1 MDEAEILE
9 TTYYDVMNV
18 YRPFKTVLPET
29 GETVFKKGL
38 DGQKIYENVS
48 CALSSFGGGK
58 PQRKT
63 PVVNVQSDY
72 KLFYNPRY
80 RIEKNDTIECFSCGR
95 KFILTAGKE
104 RAFSSHCEL
113 PVNEVEK
120 NS

>member
-29 GETVFKKGL
+29 GETVFKRGI
-38 DGQKIYENVS
+38 DGQKVYENVS
-48 CALSSFGGGK
+48 CALSSFSGGK
-58 PQRKT
+58 AQRKT
-63 PVVNVQSDY
+63 PVVNVESNY

-80 RIEKNDTIECFSCGR
+80 KIEKNDTIECFSCGR
-95 KFILTAGKE
+95 RFILTAGKE

-120 NS
+120 NA